1 MIFAL
6 VVFFRRRTE
15 HLHVSAKQLPVL
27 MVPVNAGMNNILLFI
42 AIIIAILTIQ
52 VVIMKFDTSEI
63 ISITAAN
70 QNFSSATK
78 IADKNGRAIIFK
90 NNRPKYMLVNLDE
103 QPMNEMSEDERIMSV
118 ARRILEEHK
127 AAFLELAK

>member
-1 MIFAL
+1 ML
-6 VVFFRRRTE
+6 R
-15 HLHVSAKQLPVL
+15 
-27 MVPVNAGMNNILLFI
+27 MNNILLFI

>member
-1 MIFAL
+1 
-6 VVFFRRRTE
+6 
-15 HLHVSAKQLPVL
+15 
-27 MVPVNAGMNNILLFI
+27 
-42 AIIIAILTIQ
+42 
-52 VVIMKFDTSEI
+52 MKFDSSEI

-78 IADKNGRAIIFK
+78 IADRNGRAIIFK

-103 QPMNEMSEDERIMSV
+103 HPLIEMSEEERILFV